1 MRHREIIDLIVKNKA
16 EAVCSGSLIL
26 GGHNGPYYD
35 FETPIRNI
43 SHWICIF
50 SKYYKIT
57 KEEKYIDAIEILS
70 KEFLD
75 KKNLIDGKSCVCRV
89 KCGKDK
95 TNGVMGQAW
104 VIEGLLAC
112 ADSLKDNQFYKKAV
126 DLFKVQ
132 RFDYD
137 RGLWSVIE
145 TDGRDLGFDITFN
158 HQLWFAAAGSQIVAY
173 KFDDEINKQVL
184 RFLELAPKFF
194 FVHSNGLVFHFLKYI
209 HDFRSW
215 RWFWRTFH
223 DTDKKLNSM
232 QPSLIYKEEGYHLF
246 SIYAFAIIFENY
258 SDSSFFN
265 LDKVKK
271 AIAFSFEESY
281 LKRLSDID
289 SSLDNTHIQKNIDK
303 SINAYGYPYNSP
315 AFELPYIDKI
325 FGNNSHE
332 KLIDYLMDEQIRLT
346 YNGIDGIFSRNT
358 EDIDT
363 LNARLYELVRAF

>member
-1 MRHREIIDLIVKNKA
+1 
-16 EAVCSGSLIL
+16 
-26 GGHNGPYYD
+26 
-35 FETPIRNI
+35 
-43 SHWICIF
+43 
-50 SKYYKIT
+50 
-57 KEEKYIDAIEILS
+57 
-70 KEFLD
+70 
-75 KKNLIDGKSCVCRV
+75 
-89 KCGKDK
+89 
-95 TNGVMGQAW
+95 
-104 VIEGLLAC
+104 
-112 ADSLKDNQFYKKAV
+112 
-126 DLFKVQ
+126 
-132 RFDYD
+132 
-137 RGLWSVIE
+137 
-145 TDGRDLGFDITFN
+145 
-158 HQLWFAAAGSQIVAY
+158 
-173 KFDDEINKQVL
+173 
-184 RFLELAPKFF
+184 
-194 FVHSNGLVFHFLKYI
+194 
-209 HDFRSW
+209 
-215 RWFWRTFH
+215 
-223 DTDKKLNSM
+223 M